1 MIKITREAKIG
12 FFAVICLAV
21 LFWGVNFLKG
31 KNVFNRSYTYYA
43 VFNRVDGLKPTNNV
57 LLSGYKVGV
66 VKDIRFEEGHTGRLI
81 VSIIIE
87 KRYKIPLNSVVKL
100 VSADLMGGKAIRL
113 EVSPNRE
120 FHQPGDTL
128 LSSIETGLID
138 QLAFEMA
145 PLKDR
150 AEALMVD
157 IEKVLET
164 IVLVFNENNREN
176 LNHSFNHLKESLE
189 NVESISAS
197 FKEMLESDTGKLSQ
211 IVANVHSISNNLMQ
225 NSKDIDLILKNFHS
239 ISDSLAKANIA
250 RTLAQADSAMYEF
263 NQIVSK
269 INRGEGTVGMLV
281 NDETLYHNLEKSA
294 KSLELLLFDM
304 KVNPKRYI
312 NFSLID
318 FSRTKYE
325 EAKN

>member
-21 LFWGVNFLKG
+21 LFWGVNFLSG

-81 VSIIIE
+81 VSLIIE

-113 EVSPNRE
+113 EVAPNKE
-120 FHQPGDTL
+120 FHQHGDTL

-150 AEALMVD
+150 AETLMSD

-164 IVLVFNENNREN
+164 IVLVFNENNRDN

-250 RTLAQADSAMYEF
+250 HTLAQADSAMFEF

-281 NDETLYHNLEKSA
+281 NDENLYHNLEKSA